1 MVPDESDVV
10 SINYNKAYQQ
20 CQYVVFLMVTQN
32 KGT

>member
-1 MVPDESDVV
+1 MVPDESDV

-32 KGT
+32 KGK